1 MSSRPPD
8 PLRLHGDG
16 QRTAAGSNSGDN
28 SGSDSSAHSG
38 PDLASDFG
46 SDSCLPNRSILR
58 GLLLSYAPAAL
69 SPALWAFA
77 TAPERLTWTTQVSSR
92 IFSAV
97 SPLYDELT
105 EVDGYGEALEQAL
118 LDLRGVPAR
127 ILDVATGTG
136 YAARRLKRQY
146 PRAEVIGVDASPEMV
161 AIGRDNA
168 QAEDL
173 DIQFEVGDAA
183 RLGFEDAS
191 FDLVVAQNAPPFC
204 DEMLRLLRPRGKA
217 VLVYSFGGPWV
228 ELAWSPIAKR
238 FERSGASHARGKRA
252 GFGFYGIA
260 RKRG

>member
-8 PLRLHGDG
+8 PLRLHGDW
-16 QRTAAGSNSGDN
+16 QSAGSRSNSDAD
-28 SGSDSSAHSG
+28 SGSYSSSY
-38 PDLASDFG
+38 SG
-46 SDSCLPNRSILR
+46 SDSCLPNPSFLR

-77 TAPERLTWTTQVSSR
+77 TAPERLTWATRVSSR

-146 PRAEVIGVDASPEMV
+146 PRAEANGADPWPGMV
-161 AIGRDNA
+161 R
-168 QAEDL
+168 
-173 DIQFEVGDAA
+173 
-183 RLGFEDAS
+183 
-191 FDLVVAQNAPPFC
+191 VAT
-204 DEMLRLLRPRGKA
+204 
-217 VLVYSFGGPWV
+217 
-228 ELAWSPIAKR
+228 
-238 FERSGASHARGKRA
+238 
-252 GFGFYGIA
+252 
-260 RKRG
+260 

>member
-1 MSSRPPD
+1 MSSRSPD
-8 PLRLHGDG
+8 PLHLLREGLSAVI
-16 QRTAAGSNSGDN
+16 RSKWGDN
-28 SGSDSSAHSG
+28 CGSDSGAHSGSD
-38 PDLASDFG
+38 LG
-46 SDSCLPNRSILR
+46 SDSCLPHPSMLR

-105 EVDGYGEALEQAL
+105 EVEGYGEALEQAL
-118 LDLRGVPAR
+118 LDLRGVPTR

-136 YAARRLKRQY
+136 HAARRLKRQY
-146 PRAEVIGVDASPEMV
+146 PRAEVVGVDASPEMV
-161 AIGRDNA
+161 AIARHNA
-168 QAEDL
+168 KAEDL
-173 DIQFEVGDAA
+173 DVQFEVGDAA
-183 RLGFEDAS
+183 NLAFEDAS

-228 ELAWSPIAKR
+228 ELVWSPIAKR
-238 FERSGASHARGKRA
+238 LERSGASHARGKRT

>member
-1 MSSRPPD
+1 MPSRLPE

-16 QRTAAGSNSGDN
+16 QSTAARSNSGDN
-28 SGSDSSAHSG
+28 SGSDSGAYSG
-38 PDLASDFG
+38 SDFG
-46 SDSCLPNRSILR
+46 SDSCLPHPSFLR

-97 SPLYDELT
+97 STLYDELT

-118 LDLRGVPAR
+118 LDLRGVPVR

-161 AIGRDNA
+161 AIARHNT

-183 RLGFEDAS
+183 GLGFEDGS

-238 FERSGASHARGKRA
+238 LERSGASHARGKRA